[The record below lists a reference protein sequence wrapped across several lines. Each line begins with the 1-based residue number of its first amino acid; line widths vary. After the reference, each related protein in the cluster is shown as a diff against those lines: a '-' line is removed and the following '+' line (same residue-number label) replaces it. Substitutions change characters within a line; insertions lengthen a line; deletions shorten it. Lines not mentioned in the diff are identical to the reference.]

1 MAKGIS
7 DLATREMC
15 LEPAR
20 RFRDIAHVKNVTR
33 HSDIEVVQLA
43 ERMVGEIPTPD
54 KDYEVPC
61 QVTAS
66 TSSLQMAGKRRHRPR
81 SELIYLQEISLGISF
96 PGTSPPFRS

>member
-15 LEPAR
+15 LEPSR

-43 ERMVGEIPTPD
+43 ERMVGKIPTPD
-54 KDYEVPC
+54 KDYEIPC

-66 TSSLQMAGKRRHRPR
+66 TSSLQMGREAQAQAAFRPN
-81 SELIYLQEISLGISF
+81 SLV
-96 PGTSPPFRS
+96 RN

>member
-1 MAKGIS
+1 MFAPSYFSQRATELEAMAKGIS

-20 RFRDIAHVKNVTR
+20 RFRDIANVKNVTL

-43 ERMVGEIPTPD
+43 ERMVGKIPTPD
-54 KDYEVPC
+54 KDYEIPR

-81 SELIYLQEISLGISF
+81 SELIY
-96 PGTSPPFRS
+96 